1 MRLVDKIARALLP
14 GAGLA
19 LVCLLVG
26 GIGVTHAAGDT
37 MPASDPVVYSFV
49 FLGCNRLDSAG
60 IAATKSKSSANVIQ
74 LQQDFT
80 EIAALKPAPRLVFFA
95 GDIVNG
101 LTAGTLDLHKQLP
114 SWVELVTKNNPLN
127 LEATRLVAFTGNHE
141 LLKKTGRKLEVPNQP
156 AWAYWL
162 SVMSPGKSSPKPYD
176 FIGGSNGPA
185 NTGANPDRVLNDE
198 SRFSYT
204 FQQGEYLFMIL
215 NTDTQVDA
223 TTDGVVP
230 LNWVAA
236 QLRKAQT
243 NPAVQHI
250 FVMGHKPIVSP
261 DTDDV
266 SIRAKQAAQLYAL
279 LDDPAGNGSP
289 GKVRAYLSAHAHEWK
304 YYPSL
309 PLKDGVA
316 GKIPQIVAGN
326 AGSPPD
332 KNWRGDDA
340 YFGYTL
346 IAVTRSGAMTVQS
359 YGRKIPVPYYRQVAA
374 PTTTRA
380 THVIYSPSAK
390 PQ

>member
-1 MRLVDKIARALLP
+1 MRLADKIGRALLP

-26 GIGVTHAAGDT
+26 GIGVTPAAGDT
-37 MPASDPVVYSFV
+37 KPASDPVVYSFI

-60 IAATKSKSSANVIQ
+60 IAATKSKSSASVIQ

-80 EIAALKPAPRLVFFA
+80 EIAALRPAPRFVFFA

-101 LTAGTLDLHKQLP
+101 LTAGTLDLQKQLP

-127 LEATRLVAFTGNHE
+127 LEATRMVAFTGNHE

-156 AWAYWL
+156 AWAYWV
-162 SVMSPGKSSPKPYD
+162 SVMSPGKSSAKTYD
-176 FIGGSNGPA
+176 FIGGNNGPV
-185 NTGANPDRVLNDE
+185 NTGTNPDRVLNDE

-204 FQQGEYLFMIL
+204 FQHGEYLFMIL

-223 TTDGVVP
+223 TTDGNVP

-236 QLRKAQT
+236 QLRKAQA
-243 NPAVQHI
+243 NPAGQHI

-266 SIRAKQAAQLYAL
+266 SIQPAQAAQLYAL
-279 LDDPAGNGSP
+279 LNNPGGDGSP

-309 PLKDGVA
+309 SLKNGAA

-332 KNWRGDDA
+332 KNWCGDDA

-346 IAVTRSGAMTVQS
+346 VAVTRGGAITVQS
-359 YGRKIPVPYYRQVAA
+359 FGRKIPVPYYRQVAA
-374 PTTTRA
+374 PTTARA
-380 THVIYSPSAK
+380 THVIYSPSIK